1 MAKKKVK
8 KTAQKTVKKKVA
20 KSVAPVKKKKRSMGL
35 AIIALILNIFLF
47 PGLGTLIFGGRVR
60 TGIWQI
66 VIAIV
71 GALLWGMFLG
81 FPIFAIAWIWGLVTG
96 IQLIQAAR

>member
-1 MAKKKVK
+1 MAKKRVK
-8 KTAQKTVKKKVA
+8 KTVRKNAEKKFAESASSKEG
-20 KSVAPVKKKKRSMGL
+20 KRSTGL

-47 PGLGTLIFGGRVR
+47 PGLGTLIFGGKVR

-66 VIAIV
+66 AIAII

-96 IQLIQAAR
+96 VQLIQKSS